1 MNDYD
6 DITAWLDKPFRK
18 YIHALPEWPFP
29 RPGILR
35 DRFFDQ
41 KLRDIISS
49 SDDEL
54 RAQTKYIKGLG
65 PIGEKG
71 LFQLIASLRLSGR
84 K

>member
-1 MNDYD
+1 MR
-6 DITAWLDKPFRK
+6 L
-18 YIHALPEWPFP
+18 L
-29 RPGILR
+29 RPSILR

-41 KLRDIISS
+41 KLRDILSS

-71 LFQLIASLRLSGR
+71 LFELIASLRLSGQS
-84 K
+84 